1 MNLKEV
7 KHRILSV
14 KGTQKITQAMKLV
27 ASAKLRRAQRLI
39 EGMRPYQGKLHGIV
53 SSFIC
58 KDDSGFGGFAVER
71 EVKKAVIIA
80 VSSDTS
86 LCGAFN
92 SNVIR
97 LMRNTVEE
105 YRNKG
110 VELEIYPIGQK
121 MYNAVVKTGIPF
133 NNGLEGESKHPSYN
147 NVASVAYSLMEAFKS
162 GSVDEVCIVYTRFAS
177 TARHLPVKERLLPFD
192 ANRINMENKGAAH
205 DFIVEPSRSEL
216 LEVLFPKV
224 IALNLY
230 TALLD
235 SIAAEHAARM
245 IAMQTATDNANDL
258 IAELTLEY
266 NKGRQQ
272 AITNELLDIVS
283 GSNN

>member
-39 EGMRPYQGKLHGIV
+39 EGMRPYQGKLHGMV
-53 SSFIC
+53 SSFIS

-121 MYNAVVKTGIPF
+121 MYNAVVKSGMSF
-133 NNGLEGESKHPSYN
+133 NNGLVGESKNTLYN

-162 GSVDEVCIVYTRFAS
+162 GSLDEVSIVYTRFAS
-177 TARHLPVKERLLPFD
+177 TAKHLPVKERLLPFD
-192 ANRINMENKGAAH
+192 TDSINIENNGAAH
-205 DFIVEPSRSEL
+205 DFIVEPSSVDL

>member
-39 EGMRPYQGKLHGIV
+39 EGMRPYQGKLHGMV
-53 SSFIC
+53 SSFIS

-121 MYNAVVKTGIPF
+121 MYNAVVKSGMSF
-133 NNGLEGESKHPSYN
+133 NNGLVGESKNTLYN

-162 GSVDEVCIVYTRFAS
+162 GSVDEVSIVYTRFAS
-177 TARHLPVKERLLPFD
+177 TAKHLPVKERLLPFD
-192 ANRINMENKGAAH
+192 TDSINIENNGAAH
-205 DFIVEPSRSEL
+205 DFIVEPSSVEL

>member
-27 ASAKLRRAQRLI
+27 ASAKLRRVQRLV
-39 EGMRPYQGKLHGIV
+39 EGMRPYQGKLYGIV
-53 SSFIC
+53 SSFAGS
-58 KDDSGFGGFAVER
+58 DDSCFGGFAVER

-133 NNGLEGESKHPSYN
+133 NKTLEGESKNPLYN
-147 NVASVAYSLMEAFKS
+147 NVASVAYALMEAFKS
-162 GSVDEVCIVYTRFAS
+162 GLVDEVSIVYTRFAS

-224 IALNLY
+224 IAMNLY
-230 TALLD
+230 SSLLD

>member
-27 ASAKLRRAQRLI
+27 ASAKLRRVQRLV
-39 EGMRPYQGKLHGIV
+39 EGMRPYQGKLYGIV
-53 SSFIC
+53 SSLVGS
-58 KDDSGFGGFAVER
+58 DDSCFGGFAVER

-110 VELEIYPIGQK
+110 VELEIYPVGQK
-121 MYNAVVKTGIPF
+121 MYNAVEKTGITF
-133 NNGLEGESKHPSYN
+133 NKTLEGESKNPLYN
-147 NVASVAYSLMEAFKS
+147 NVASVAYALMEAFKS

-224 IALNLY
+224 IAMNLY
-230 TALLD
+230 SSLLD

-283 GSNN
+283 GSSS

>member
-53 SSFIC
+53 SSFIS

-110 VELEIYPIGQK
+110 VELEIYPVGQK

-133 NNGLEGESKHPSYN
+133 NKTLEGESKHPSYN

-162 GSVDEVCIVYTRFAS
+162 GLVDEVCIVYTRFAS

-192 ANRINMENKGAAH
+192 ANRINMENNGAAH

-224 IALNLY
+224 IAMNLY
-230 TALLD
+230 SSLLD

>member
-39 EGMRPYQGKLHGIV
+39 EGMRPYQGKLHGMV
-53 SSFIC
+53 SSFIS

-121 MYNAVVKTGIPF
+121 MYNAVEKTGIPF
-133 NNGLEGESKHPSYN
+133 NKTLEGESKHPSYN
-147 NVASVAYSLMEAFKS
+147 NVASVAYALMEAFKS

-224 IALNLY
+224 IAMNLY
-230 TALLD
+230 TSLLD

-283 GSNN
+283 GSSS